1 MTNYTI
7 DKLISDHLE
16 GKQVLPLMTTTSM
29 AERWGK
35 TDDFVYNRF
44 RRDDSFPEPLDG
56 VVIGLKNKQRLFPFY
71 DVVRYEQE
79 KGLSK
84 EGKCESTR

>member
-7 DKLISDHLE
+7 DKLISDHLD
-16 GKQVLPLMTTTSM
+16 GKQVLPLMTTSSM

-44 RRDDSFPEPLDG
+44 RRDDSFPSPLDG
-56 VVIGLKNKQRLFPFY
+56 VVIGLKSKQRLFPFY
-71 DVVRYEQE
+71 DVIRYERE
-79 KGLSK
+79 KGLNK
-84 EGKCESTR
+84 EVPYEST